1 MTDDEKKRVIDEL
14 LDNSDAFDNES
25 IALSAHTILLSDY
38 YINKRDTERI
48 ISKLENSP
56 FFPHISD
63 RLGHGA
69 Q

>member
-63 RLGHGA
+63 RLGHRA